1 MRARTT
7 FLSRVFGRA
16 IAATQ
21 RPASRLLHGVD
32 LTMEVLV
39 AISAGAAAGIASTAH
54 CAAMCGPLAVGACG
68 DLRPSLTPA
77 LRYGL
82 GRLGAYTLTGTL
94 AGALGATLLRQ
105 VQGTALH
112 TLAAVAAGATLL
124 WTAWRVVRS
133 PGPAKAPALVPLR
146 TRSPSRARAWALGA
160 LTALLPCGAS
170 ASALLL
176 AAAAGSALHGAAT
189 LSAFAARLGTRP
201 RRRLVDLTPRGVEP
215 AGPVAPS
222 PPRPRRRRAHRR
234 GVAHGLPP
242 VENGAP
248 GVPLPRSPRS
258 NTLLSPRDAHTI
270 MSTVLVALDSSSAAP
285 KVLEAAVAQARHL
298 GATLTLI
305 RAVGLPTELPLEAYA
320 MAPDSVADLLVKAAK
335 VELGRHAEALPPGL
349 LRESIAEVGV
359 PWRVICDTAK
369 RLESPMIVL
378 GAHGHRLLDGLVG
391 TTTTRVVNHA
401 DRPVLVVR

>member
-1 MRARTT
+1 
-7 FLSRVFGRA
+7 
-16 IAATQ
+16 
-21 RPASRLLHGVD
+21 
-32 LTMEVLV
+32 
-39 AISAGAAAGIASTAH
+39 
-54 CAAMCGPLAVGACG
+54 
-68 DLRPSLTPA
+68 
-77 LRYGL
+77 
-82 GRLGAYTLTGTL
+82 
-94 AGALGATLLRQ
+94 
-105 VQGTALH
+105 
-112 TLAAVAAGATLL
+112 
-124 WTAWRVVRS
+124 
-133 PGPAKAPALVPLR
+133 
-146 TRSPSRARAWALGA
+146 
-160 LTALLPCGAS
+160 
-170 ASALLL
+170 
-176 AAAAGSALHGAAT
+176 
-189 LSAFAARLGTRP
+189 
-201 RRRLVDLTPRGVEP
+201 
-215 AGPVAPS
+215 
-222 PPRPRRRRAHRR
+222 
-234 GVAHGLPP
+234 
-242 VENGAP
+242 
-248 GVPLPRSPRS
+248 
-258 NTLLSPRDAHTI
+258 